1 MTPLETAMQEVIVT
15 TGLGYSVGLAFVV
28 ILLFARRAGGGE

>member
-1 MTPLETAMQEVIVT
+1 MTPLETAMQAVMMT
-15 TGLGYSVGLAFVV
+15 FGLGYCVGLAFVV